1 MSDIDSDAPRLT
13 QAAFDRLQTEV
24 DELRTSGR
32 KQMAQRLQR
41 ARELGDLSE
50 NAEYHETKNQ
60 QGMMEARIRKI
71 EHILKNAQIV
81 DTPMASDHAEAG
93 TIVTLKPLDGGED
106 ERYLLAASKI
116 GRLAIGDPTIR
127 PVVQTYQLP
136 YLTLRQEERMSEGN
150 QRSAGSGVWRADS
163 LSAIHA
169 VFGFSV
175 LVCLVMAIMSLGL

>member
-13 QAAFDRLQTEV
+13 HAAFDRLQTEV

-106 ERYLLAASKI
+106 ERYLLAASS
-116 GRLAIGDPTIR
+116 
-127 PVVQTYQLP
+127 
-136 YLTLRQEERMSEGN
+136 EERA
-150 QRSAGSGVWRADS
+150 RDVRTVTVGSPLGQA
-163 LSAIHA
+163 LSGKA
-169 VFGFSV
+169 VGDKVEYVAPGGTFSYE
-175 LVCLVMAIMSLGL
+175 LSKIEAWDGQA